1 MEDHRVDCLDGT
13 DNGDLEEGAGEMG
26 FDLNDYE
33 GMEELPSL
41 PSTTASLLP
50 PHVKAAQIAYHYEQQ
65 EQRCYTCDE
74 TGHFSCNCP
83 VCLQALKN
91 KKGLNSKGAPSAGV
105 QKPQK
110 KVLLPQSEMHSSV
123 HMF

>member
-1 MEDHRVDCLDGT
+1 MEDHRIGCHDGT
-13 DNGDLEEGAGEMG
+13 DNSNLEEGAGDMG
-26 FDLNDYE
+26 FNPNDYE

-50 PHVKAAQIAYHYEQQ
+50 PQVKAAQIMYHYEQQ
-65 EQRCYTCDE
+65 EQQCYTCDE

-83 VCLQALKN
+83 VCLQALKD
-91 KKGLNSKGAPSAGV
+91 KKGLNLKGALSVGV

-110 KVLLPQSEMHSSV
+110 QPKRPTEGASPTK
-123 HMF
+123 